1 MNTTNVDYQ
10 AKIDSLLK
18 ELNSFLIA
26 GVQAQLSW
34 RQGTPLIS
42 FSVRYMQNGKRH
54 SLGVFNTYDGAVNAL
69 ITHKYKHAISLS
81 TKEINSRLE
90 QIMTLSVERT
100 AALLEDALTNVS
112 STAKDAH
119 FSEQAKVDLV
129 MMEHIYSNVSVDKF
143 ESGKSFD
150 YFYQANE
157 NDEGQL
163 YTITPKMVRAF
174 YESMNRKAAGLKHN
188 STATHDTHNAD
199 DTHDTLV
206 GKEQENRGIINQPE
220 KHDELSDEEYNKLLG
235 LDDPD

>member
-1 MNTTNVDYQ
+1 MSTTNIEYQ

-81 TKEINSRLE
+81 TDEINSRLE
-90 QIMTLSVERT
+90 QIMTLSADRT
-100 AALLEDALTNVS
+100 ASLLEDALQSVAG
-112 STAKDAH
+112 TAKDAH
-119 FSEQAKVDLV
+119 FSETAKVDLV
-129 MMEHIYSNVSVDKF
+129 MMEYIYANVSVDKF
-143 ESGKSFD
+143 DSGKPFD
-150 YFYQANE
+150 YFYQVNE
-157 NDEGQL
+157 SEEGKM

-174 YESMNRKAAGLKHN
+174 YENMNRK
-188 STATHDTHNAD
+188 TAESKQQSKEQNNGED
-199 DTHDTLV
+199 
-206 GKEQENRGIINQPE
+206 KEQEDKGSLPPNSEEMREPE
-220 KHDELSDEEYNKLLG
+220 MSDEEYNKLLG